1 MPNASQRS
9 RRRRPASIATVLC
22 ILLAIAAPAARAIA
36 EPLIALA
43 DVDLGE
49 VGRGLVRQSTI
60 SICNAG
66 DGRLTFSNPGGS
78 VVTGL
83 GDGFTASTKDL
94 EKLAAASLGAGEC
107 FRLTISFVGSTP
119 GPHSATIRVWASTRS
134 TRDTAVLRAV
144 VTEPSPQLGG
154 YDFGARQSSSAASSC
169 TKNPVAS
176 YVSEVWLVN
185 LGSGSLTVAS
195 IGLDGDGVGGAI
207 RLDTSDGAPRIVRG
221 DIIRAATANDT
232 PRHAQ
237 RVIFA
242 PDGER
247 VYGATMVIGFT
258 DGSTVRATITGIGIE
273 SHIGVEDS
281 VSFGVVAAASLPAR
295 RTVSISADGTMP
307 TTITG
312 ATLVGDAAFSIV
324 GGTDALPVTLAPG
337 QSHTFEI
344 DVRRASEGM
353 HTTTLVVTGD
363 FSRCDDSTTTIT
375 AVLSGVGAA
384 ESSEAHTGALLVTPS
399 ITSDRATVRF
409 SLDRTAVVR
418 LEFLDA
424 LGGRVTLVDGE
435 TFDAGSHAVALDAA
449 ALASGHYTC
458 RLTAGGRRTTSRLL
472 IVR

>member
-22 ILLAIAAPAARAIA
+22 ILFAIAAPAAQAIA

-94 EKLAAASLGAGEC
+94 EKLATASLGAGEC

-176 YVSEVWLVN
+176 YASEVWLVN

-375 AVLSGVGAA
+375 AVLSGVGSVNATD
-384 ESSEAHTGALLVTPS
+384 ESFVSMLIVPNVARQHATLRLTLERSAPIRIELV
-399 ITSDRATVRF
+399 
-409 SLDRTAVVR
+409 
-418 LEFLDA
+418 DA
-424 LGGRVTLVDGE
+424 LGRRTTLVDDRLDG
-435 TFDAGSHAVALDAA
+435 GSHDVAIDAA
-449 ALASGHYTC
+449 SLASGQYTC
-458 RLTAGGRRTTSRLL
+458 ILTAGGRRLTSRLL